1 MKHNMQHTSIILVII
16 FSFLVSNLKA
26 QNFESF
32 IQDTDDFLRTYAT
45 NGKVHYK
52 SLSKDK
58 TVLKPLSATIT
69 QMDIDQLSPTEQKA
83 FYINAY
89 NFLVIQSI
97 AQNYPVLSPNE
108 NLSFWTD
115 ELYRINGQ
123 SYSLGKLKTFILNEY
138 SDSRLYFILA
148 DGTRSG
154 APITN
159 FAYKA
164 TGLDQQLDQQ
174 LISLFNQ
181 YQYFEIDDV
190 NKKASLPL
198 IFKQQP
204 HQFAPSVIEFINQYS
219 VRKIGKD
226 YQLYYQNYDA
236 RLNDSGTLSDE
247 AIDKLPQAAQSFSNP
262 QIMTLPSGKVEL
274 STFQSIFTANQGTP
288 QDGSRLTYYTGFYTA
303 NVGITGK
310 FDLGVNMIVRS
321 VREHAAFNSSPFNAL
336 ALTRQNNNINYN
348 GRSNQKLERADWQ
361 LSHIGLQV
369 RYGIFK
375 KLNLTFEHG
384 LYFPIKGLP
393 AEGNIDNSF
402 YIVNQFYFYHKLSS
416 KFDLF
421 FALGFWTPV
430 RPGEQFK
437 FQPPLL
443 NVFFNYYVTH
453 RFSLYA
459 TTLYGAQWGG
469 GFKFMIAPRFEIS
482 TLVTYVLPIPEL
494 INLFIQDGSNIIGYN
509 MGLRYRF

>member
-1 MKHNMQHTSIILVII
+1 MKHTYIIWVTI
-16 FSFLVSNLKA
+16 FSFWASNLKA
-26 QNFESF
+26 QNFQEF
-32 IQDTDDFLRTYAT
+32 IEKTDEFLKTYTAS
-45 NGKVHYK
+45 GKVHYQ
-52 SLSKDK
+52 SLSKNK
-58 TVLKPLSATIT
+58 ATLQPLSAMIT
-69 QMDIDQLSPTEQKA
+69 QMDVEQLSHAEQKA
-83 FYINAY
+83 FYINTF
-89 NFLVIQSI
+89 NLLVIQAI
-97 AQNYPVLSPNE
+97 AQNYPLLSPNE
-108 NLSFWTD
+108 NLTFWTE
-115 ELYRINGQ
+115 ELYRVNEQ
-123 SYSLGKLKTFILNEY
+123 SYSLGKLKAFILNKY
-138 SDSRLYFILA
+138 TDNRLYFVLS
-148 DGTRSG
+148 DGTLSG
-154 APITN
+154 APITD
-159 FAYKA
+159 FAYRA
-164 TGLDQQLDQQ
+164 TALNQQLDQQ

-181 YQYFEIDDV
+181 YHYFEIDDV
-190 NKKASLPL
+190 NKEARIPL
-198 IFKQQP
+198 IFKQKAE
-204 HQFAPSVIEFINQYS
+204 QFTPSVVEFINQYS
-219 VRKIGKD
+219 VRKIGKA
-226 YQLYYQNYDA
+226 YHLHYQNYDA
-236 RLNDSGTLSDE
+236 RLNDSESVTE
-247 AIDKLPQAAQSFSNP
+247 EVIAETPAAALSFSNP
-262 QIMTLPSGKVEL
+262 QIMTLPKGKVEL
-274 STFQSIFTANQGTP
+274 STYQSIFTANQGTP

-348 GRSNQKLERADWQ
+348 GRSTQKLERADWQ

-482 TLVTYVLPIPEL
+482 TLVTYVLPVPEL
-494 INLFIQDGSNIIGYN
+494 INLFLQDGSNIMGYN